1 MKSSLPEISTISL
14 LSLRCIFTE
23 LIVQVEL
30 SILYLHSSCCS
41 LGDPG
46 GEIALL
52 HLPLILE
59 WQLLEHVTPQIFYMN
74 SNLYYIFPYT
84 DKKFFY
90 LR

>member
-46 GEIALL
+46 GEIAFTS

-59 WQLLEHVTPQIFYMN
+59 WQLLEHV
-74 SNLYYIFPYT
+74 
-84 DKKFFY
+84 
-90 LR
+90 